1 MEFGSGSEEMSKVLF
16 AGDNIAVL
24 CESVDTNEDFWLIMV
39 DMLAHTVVSSF
50 TDGWNQTFFEGNQL
64 SGVSTTRESGKDLGC
79 TICLKI
85 LHKFINTL
93 I

>member
-1 MEFGSGSEEMSKVLF
+1 VEFGSRSEEMSKVLF

-39 DMLAHTVVSSF
+39 DMPAHTMVSSF
-50 TDGWNQTFFEGNQL
+50 MDGWNQTFFEG
-64 SGVSTTRESGKDLGC
+64 VSTTRELGKDPSH
-79 TICLKI
+79 TICLKM
-85 LHKFINTL
+85 LHMYINTL